1 MRADKRAFGL
11 IALVLA
17 PACATSTPF
26 DQHFEANRYE
36 AAVRAFHASPEL
48 HDQER
53 ALFRAALTYGSP
65 QSPVFDPDSA
75 RSLIERLQRLYPNTR
90 YRDEA
95 HRLLVLLTEIQ
106 RLEERAERYEREV
119 ERLTQDLAELRRH
132 IAWLE
137 TRVDVRDEMLDVLRQ
152 VIERLEGEARYKDD
166 RIRALQEE
174 LERLKE
180 IDLGRGTA
188 PPRVPPAEPDGTAG
202 GPPR

>member
-1 MRADKRAFGL
+1 MRADIRALGL
-11 IALVLA
+11 IAFALA
-17 PACATSTPF
+17 SACATATPF

-36 AAVRAFHASPEL
+36 AAARAFHSSPEL
-48 HDQER
+48 HEQER

-75 RSLIERLQRLYPNTR
+75 RSMIERLERLYPNTR

-95 HRLLVLLTEIQ
+95 HRMLALLEEIQ
-106 RLEERAERYEREV
+106 RLEDRAEQYEQEV
-119 ERLTQDLAELRRH
+119 ERLTQEVAELRRH

-137 TRVDVRDEMLDVLRQ
+137 SRVEVRDEMLDVLRQ
-152 VIERLEGEARYKDD
+152 VIERLESEARYKDG

-180 IDLGRGTA
+180 IDLGRAA
-188 PPRVPPAEPDGTAG
+188 PPRVPPAEPDDTAG
-202 GPPR
+202 GLPR

>member
-1 MRADKRAFGL
+1 MRADKRVLGL
-11 IALVLA
+11 IAFALA

-26 DQHFEANRYE
+26 DEHFEAHRYD
-36 AAVRAFHASPEL
+36 AAARAFHASPEL

-65 QSPVFDPDSA
+65 GSPVFDPDSA

-95 HRLLVLLTEIQ
+95 HRLLALLAEIQ
-106 RLEERAERYEREV
+106 RLQDRAERYEQEV

-137 TRVDVRDEMLDVLRQ
+137 TRVDVRDEMLDMLRQ
-152 VIERLEGEARYKDD
+152 VIERLEGEARYKDG

-180 IDLGRGTA
+180 IDLGRTA
-188 PPRVPPAEPDGTAG
+188 PPRVPPAEPDGTAEG
-202 GPPR
+202 VPR